1 MNMKNKSSGADAISK
16 SKATGSWKKNFFRIY
31 LGQAFS
37 LIGSHAVQFAIIW
50 WITVTTKSAIA
61 LTMATVVG
69 LLPQAIIGPFAGVW
83 IDRYSRKTIIIIADA
98 AVALASGAMGLAFM
112 FGQPSL
118 IFVYIILFIRSLGGT
133 FHTPAMQAAI
143 PSLVPKSELTRAGGL
158 GQMINSACNMISPMI
173 GALLMNIMP
182 IGSIMLLDIVGA
194 GCAILTLSTVKIPH
208 QPQTGPKQSVMAEMK
223 QGVGE
228 IRRNKALVSVTIA
241 VLLGSIV
248 FVPLGSLLPLMVN
261 GYFGGTAWHSGS
273 VQTLYSLGM
282 LTASMVV
289 GIFRGMKKTF
299 MIISV
304 SLFGFG
310 VCGFIGGSLPA
321 WAFWIFC
328 AAVFMMGAAGSVS
341 NIPYIAYIQRT
352 VPQEN
357 LGKVLSLIRSL
368 MSLATPIGLFVA
380 GPVAQVIGVNR
391 WMRSAG
397 ILMMLVGVLC
407 YFITRKYDKLEEASL
422 PIEVGGL

>member
-1 MNMKNKSSGADAISK
+1 MKNKQSNTHTKD
-16 SKATGSWKKNFFRIY
+16 KAAGKEQWRKNFFRIY

-50 WITVTTKSAIA
+50 WITVTTGSAIS
-61 LTMATVVG
+61 LTLATVVG

-83 IDRYSRKTIIIIADA
+83 IDRYSRKKIMILADA
-98 AVALASGAMGLAFM
+98 LVALASGALGLAFM

-133 FHTPAMQAAI
+133 FHTPAMQAAV

-158 GQMINSACNMISPMI
+158 GQMINSACNMASPMI
-173 GALLMNIMP
+173 GALLMNILP

-194 GCAILTLSTVKIPH
+194 TCAILTLSTVKIPH
-208 QPQTGPKQSVMAEMK
+208 QPQTGAKRSVIAEMK
-223 QGVGE
+223 EGIAVIKQ
-228 IRRNKALVSVTIA
+228 NKALVSVSFP

-261 GYFGGTAWHSGS
+261 GYFGGTAWHSGT

-282 LTASMVV
+282 LAASMVV
-289 GIFRGMKKTF
+289 GMLRVKNKNFF
-299 MIISV
+299 MISL
-304 SLFGFG
+304 SLFMFG
-310 VCGFIGGSLPA
+310 VFGFIGGILPS
-321 WAFWIFC
+321 WAFWIF
-328 AAVFMMGAAGSVS
+328 AVAVFMMGASGTVS

-357 LGKVLSLIRSL
+357 LGKVLSLIRSV
-368 MSLATPIGLFVA
+368 MSLGTPIGLFVA
-380 GPVAQVIGVNR
+380 GPVAQIIGVNM
-391 WMRSAG
+391 WMTGAG
-397 ILMMLVGVLC
+397 VLMMLVGILC
-407 YFITRKYDKLEEASL
+407 YFLTRKYDKLEE
-422 PIEVGGL
+422 